1 MKQRKQCIKLS
12 TTERDLLIEHYL
24 ENRIPIDQFEK
35 RPQDLKRFVRE
46 WAGISGRSDSPEDL
60 IHYMKT
66 QRKNKKWVTFEG
78 NHLKSPSLEVT
89 LTDDETLILVD
100 IYEENVA
107 SVGLG
112 SDCLSHD
119 SEIAALIEK
128 EFSHR
133 TRRRVAATVLTAIL
147 TGLRK
152 RKNLPHVNKSQS
164 EEAPLTPP

>member
-1 MKQRKQCIKLS
+1 MQQRKQCLKLS
-12 TTERDLLIEHYL
+12 STERSLLIEHYL
-24 ENRIPIDQFEK
+24 KSRIPIDQFEK

-46 WAGISGRSDSPEDL
+46 WSTLSGRSDSPEDL
-60 IHYMKT
+60 IHFMKS
-66 QRKNKKWVTFEG
+66 QRKQSKWVTFEG
-78 NHLKSPSLEVT
+78 THLKSPTLVVT
-89 LTDDETLILVD
+89 LSDEETAILVD

-133 TRRRVAATVLTAIL
+133 TRRRVAANVLTAIL
-147 TGLRK
+147 TRLRK
-152 RKNLPHVNKSQS
+152 KKSLPRVRDSRS
-164 EEAPLTPP
+164 DDGSLTPD